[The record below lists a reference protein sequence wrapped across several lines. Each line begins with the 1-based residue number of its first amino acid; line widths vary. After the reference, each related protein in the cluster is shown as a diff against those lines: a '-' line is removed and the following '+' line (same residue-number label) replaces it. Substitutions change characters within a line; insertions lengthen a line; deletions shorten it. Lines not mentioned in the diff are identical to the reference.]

1 VFYGATEI
9 SKTDFFDMF
18 PRFSG
23 PTFTE
28 KLCKSAFRKT
38 GLIPFDLNIVL
49 NKMKEYGGIQEAP
62 RIELSDNESDGFATP
77 PLILWDRF
85 NTPITNTGRQKGQAY
100 VTERLRKGDITPTVL
115 HVQDKIVKASD
126 RIVSTG
132 QLSTEYLLATQAR
145 EQAHK
150 ERNEQQNKIVQKYG
164 EIYGHQARRQITE
177 DEEERQVIN
186 MRE

>member
-1 VFYGATEI
+1 MFYGATEI

-77 PLILWDRF
+77 LLILWDRF
-85 NTPITNTGRQKGQAY
+85 NTPITNTGRRKGQAY
-100 VTERLRKGDITPTVL
+100 VTERLKKGDITPTVL
-115 HVQDKIVKASD
+115 RVQDKVVKASN
-126 RIVSTG
+126 RMVFTG
-132 QLSTEYLLATQAR
+132 QLSTEYLLATL
-145 EQAHK
+145 
-150 ERNEQQNKIVQKYG
+150 
-164 EIYGHQARRQITE
+164 
-177 DEEERQVIN
+177 
-186 MRE
+186 

>member
-1 VFYGATEI
+1 
-9 SKTDFFDMF
+9 M
-18 PRFSG
+18 
-23 PTFTE
+23 
-28 KLCKSAFRKT
+28 
-38 GLIPFDLNIVL
+38 
-49 NKMKEYGGIQEAP
+49 
-62 RIELSDNESDGFATP
+62 
-77 PLILWDRF
+77 WDRF